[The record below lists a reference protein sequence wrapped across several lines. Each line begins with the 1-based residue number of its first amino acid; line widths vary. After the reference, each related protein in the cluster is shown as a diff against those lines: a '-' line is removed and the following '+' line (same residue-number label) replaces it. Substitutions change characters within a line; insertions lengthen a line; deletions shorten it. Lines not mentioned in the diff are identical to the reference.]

1 MDKIKE
7 KISILLLLCVLPLPA
22 FSETYLCVED
32 EIAVTGSTPEN
43 SVFKRIS
50 DQKFEMTIIGE
61 ELKIPLNV
69 YFEDDEV
76 IMSIIPAHLAKTVF
90 LVVLLNKK
98 ERFYT
103 AMGHSLTEAITEKL
117 NIFEIFDS
125 GKCQLL

>member
-43 SVFKRIS
+43 SVFERIS

-98 ERFYT
+98 ERSDT
-103 AMGHSLTEAITEKL
+103 AMGHSLTEAIL
-117 NIFEIFDS
+117 YQSF
-125 GKCQLL
+125 